1 MKKLYNRHDKFRK
14 QISGD
19 GFVCDCKHAC
29 AIAVVAYK
37 ASRKRAAS
45 QPNVFPCHTLTDV
58 FLTA

>member
-1 MKKLYNRHDKFRK
+1 MEKCYNRHCFENKS
-14 QISGD
+14 QPMEPCASML
-19 GFVCDCKHAC
+19 AC

-58 FLTA
+58 FLTG